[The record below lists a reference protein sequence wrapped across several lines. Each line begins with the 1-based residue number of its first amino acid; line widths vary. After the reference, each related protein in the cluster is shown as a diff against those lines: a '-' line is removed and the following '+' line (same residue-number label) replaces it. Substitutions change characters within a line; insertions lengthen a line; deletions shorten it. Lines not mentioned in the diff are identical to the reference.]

1 MEEGKEG
8 EWWGDTENSGAQGVL
23 TGTPSQGGSGEQGQS
38 GPYVQPMMMMQPSN
52 DEATWSMVLGIVTWI
67 SWISSPV
74 LCFTVCICAI
84 FHHWGCDTRPCWNQK
99 GFGDERVE
107 QGYGNRRPHHELS
120 VDCDVCFGGRWFWI
134 NRFFR
139 LLVA

>member
-8 EWWGDTENSGAQGVL
+8 EWWGDSENSGTQGVL
-23 TGTPSQGGSGEQGQS
+23 TGTPSHGGSGEQGQS

-74 LCFTVCICAI
+74 LCFTVCIVPFSTIGGVILGHLGIRKASEMNGLNKGMAI
-84 FHHWGCDTRPCWNQK
+84 AGLIMNYLSIVMFALAAA
-99 GFGDERVE
+99 GFGLI
-107 QGYGNRRPHHELS
+107 GS
-120 VDCDVCFGGRWFWI
+120 FAF
-134 NRFFR
+134 
-139 LLVA
+139 

>member
-8 EWWGDTENSGAQGVL
+8 EWLGDTENSGTQGVL

-74 LCFTVCICAI
+74 LCFTVCIVPFSTIGGVILGHVGTRKASEMNGLNKGMAI
-84 FHHWGCDTRPCWNQK
+84 AGLIMNYLSIVMFALAAA
-99 GFGDERVE
+99 GFGLI
-107 QGYGNRRPHHELS
+107 GS
-120 VDCDVCFGGRWFWI
+120 FAF
-134 NRFFR
+134 
-139 LLVA
+139 